1 MINSVGW
8 IGRWSP
14 GIGDPTP
21 AGWVTVVAYI
31 AAAGMV
37 YRVIAHQTM
46 LEPWLEVTEKRLW
59 WCLLLG
65 LVALGVNKQLD
76 LQTAFTE
83 LGRIVAHAQGWYEDR
98 RRVQMAF
105 IAAWSVLGLTLC
117 AVLVWVSFGVP
128 RPTLMALW
136 GAVFLVVFV
145 GIRAASF
152 HHVDAFINLSW
163 FDVKVNVMIENGALA
178 LLTAGA
184 WLRTRE
190 CA

>member
-1 MINSVGW
+1 MTNSVGW

-14 GIGDPTP
+14 GIGDPTL
-21 AGWVTVVAYI
+21 AGWITVVAYVV
-31 AAAGMV
+31 AAGMV
-37 YRVIAHQTM
+37 FRVIAREAM

-65 LVALGVNKQLD
+65 VVALGVNKQFD

-83 LGRIVAHAQGWYEDR
+83 LGRMLAHAQGWYEDR
-98 RRVQMAF
+98 RRVQVAF

-117 AVLVWVSFGVP
+117 AVLVWVSFGMP
-128 RPTLMALW
+128 KSTIMALY
-136 GAVFLVVFV
+136 GAVFLVAFV

-163 FDVKVNVMIENGALA
+163 FDVKVNVIIENGALA
-178 LLTAGA
+178 LLAVGA
-184 WLRTRE
+184 WLRTME
-190 CA
+190 AA

>member
-1 MINSVGW
+1 MGLAQGW
-8 IGRWSP
+8 LGHWSP

-21 AGWVTVVAYI
+21 AGWLTVVVYAV
-31 AAAGMV
+31 ATGMV
-37 YRVIAHQTM
+37 YRVIAREVI
-46 LEPWLEVTEKRLW
+46 LEPWLGATEKRLW

-65 LVALGVNKQLD
+65 LVVLGVNKQLD

-83 LGRIVAHAQGWYEDR
+83 MSRMVAHAHGWYEDR
-98 RRVQMAF
+98 RRVQLAF
-105 IAAWSVLGLTLC
+105 IAAWSVMGLTLC
-117 AVLVWVSFGVP
+117 AILVWVSFGMP
-128 RPTLMALW
+128 NSTIMALC

-178 LLTAGA
+178 LLAAGA
-184 WLRTRE
+184 WLRARE
-190 CA
+190 SA